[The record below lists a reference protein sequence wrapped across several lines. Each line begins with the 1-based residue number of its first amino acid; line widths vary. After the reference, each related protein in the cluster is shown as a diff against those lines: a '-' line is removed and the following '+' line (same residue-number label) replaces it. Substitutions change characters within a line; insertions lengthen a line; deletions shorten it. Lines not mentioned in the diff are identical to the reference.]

1 MTEAHRPT
9 RVSEFGS
16 RMAVRLRSPW
26 MRLLATLLIC
36 IALLGVFFLVET
48 LSADGAPADLRPALL
63 CLSLL
68 GISIVSYVAWPSRW
82 NIVAHSQLAFGIVA
96 YIIPLLLL
104 GGGRTV
110 TDESLSLYTTIMVV
124 GFSCSVV
131 GTIIGSQLA
140 RLPANMRVT
149 NAVMIPLT
157 RIRHSIPKRVVWV
170 ALLAI
175 AGLLLAFLVMGFVPA
190 LAADPFAAK
199 FFRGAY
205 AESYAP
211 VAPLYR
217 ATTSAL
223 TVLLPL
229 LTMYAVWRRRPLMIA
244 VFLTSVVLLLL
255 TLQREP
261 AVSGILLFIG
271 VLVALRKRG
280 MLLYFIGIVAVYF
293 AGSASYFVFAA
304 LGIGNFSAG
313 VTTNPVGLL
322 ASVAAGAPDVAD
334 QFVFLQAWL
343 NNPIFAHGLTFV
355 GGLVPGNFEWNP
367 SVWSL
372 AVTNP
377 GADVTTINS
386 GGFRLPGPLW
396 GYVNLGWAGA
406 AGVGVLFGLLTGY
419 LARTVSTIIAQQT
432 ASDSR
437 NAKYSRE
444 GTVLTFIAYAAVVDC
459 LTQFYSL
466 SYVSVIQTA
475 LLVAIVYFGH
485 NLTLRRRIPFVA
497 TRKATD
503 AKP

>member
-1 MTEAHRPT
+1 MKSQLA
-9 RVSEFGS
+9 
-16 RMAVRLRSPW
+16 LRSSSPW
-26 MRLLATLLIC
+26 FRLLATFLIC
-36 IALLGVFFLVET
+36 VALLAVFFLAET
-48 LSADGAPADLRPALL
+48 LSAGGAPADVRPALL
-63 CLSLL
+63 CLCLL
-68 GISIVSYVAWPSRW
+68 GFSIVSYVAWPSRW

-104 GGGRTV
+104 GGGRSV
-110 TDESLSLYTTIMVV
+110 TDESLDLYTTIMVV
-124 GFSCSVV
+124 GFSCSVI
-131 GTIIGSQLA
+131 GTIVGSQLA
-140 RLPANMRVT
+140 GRPGNSRVT
-149 NAVMIPLT
+149 DAVMIPLT
-157 RIRHSIPKRVVWV
+157 RIRHSIPHRVVWG
-170 ALLAI
+170 ALLSI

-223 TVLLPL
+223 AVLLPL
-229 LTMYAVWRRRPLMIA
+229 LTMYAVWRRKPLMIA

-261 AVSGILLFIG
+261 AVSGILLFVG
-271 VLVALRKRG
+271 VLVALRTRG

-313 VTTNPVGLL
+313 VNPVGLL

-334 QFVFLQAWL
+334 QFIFLQAWL
-343 NNPIFAHGLTFV
+343 KNPIFAHGLTFI

-386 GGFRLPGPLW
+386 GGYRLPGPLW
-396 GYVNLGWAGA
+396 GYVNLGWVGA
-406 AGVGVLFGLLTGY
+406 AGVGLVFGLVTGY
-419 LARTVSTIIAQQT
+419 LAGTVSAIISQQT
-432 ASDSR
+432 ASTSR

-444 GTVLTFIAYAAVVDC
+444 ATVLTFIAYAAVVDC
-459 LTQFYSL
+459 LTQFYAL
-466 SYVSVIQTA
+466 SYVSVIQTS
-475 LLVAIVYFGH
+475 LLVAIVYLGH
-485 NLTLRRRIPFVA
+485 NLTLRRRRPFVA
-497 TRKATD
+497 TVKEAD
-503 AKP
+503 AHP